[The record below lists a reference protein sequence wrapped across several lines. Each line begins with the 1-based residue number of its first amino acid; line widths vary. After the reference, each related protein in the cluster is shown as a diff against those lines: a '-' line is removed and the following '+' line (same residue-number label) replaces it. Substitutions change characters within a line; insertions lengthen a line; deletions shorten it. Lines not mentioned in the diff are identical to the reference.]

1 MYFPPACPFCGGTA
15 SRRRPLLDRVGLGG
29 IVAGAGLSLK
39 ARSWESYLHCHGCT
53 FDYVRADRDAGTIAA
68 GLLVEDR
75 VRSQINRYHGEG
87 VTVSDLLLRHC
98 TGMARRVRPRR
109 SIAAVSVDNS
119 ELFACF
125 LHGGVRTFGSLVR
138 RSGGEEGD
146 HYVLRGLGKA

>member
-1 MYFPPACPFCGGTA
+1 MAG
-15 SRRRPLLDRVGLGG
+15 VGLS
-29 IVAGAGLSLK
+29 VK
-39 ARSWESYLHCHGCT
+39 ARSGETYLHCHGCT
-53 FDYVRADRDAGTIAA
+53 LDYVRADREVGTVAA

-75 VRSQINRYHGEG
+75 VRSQIKRYYGEG

-109 SIAAVSVDNS
+109 SIASVYVDNS

-125 LHGGVRTFGSLVR
+125 LRGGVRTFGSLVR
-138 RSGGEEGD
+138 RSGGGEYD